1 MSFEG
6 IPIIEIILFLL
17 STGSSIAGY
26 YIRDIYTRMK
36 THEIE
41 FANHRVDDVKDFVS
55 KEALQELKTDIKD
68 FLAPMSAKL
77 ESIEEYLREGKN
89 NTH

>member
-1 MSFEG
+1 MDFEG
-6 IPIIEIILFLL
+6 IPIIEIVLFILG
-17 STGSSIAGY
+17 TGSSIAGY
-26 YIRDIYTRMK
+26 YIRDVYTRMK
-36 THEIE
+36 TLETD
-41 FANHRVDDVKDFVS
+41 FANHRVDDVKEFVS